1 MATTEKYKEN
11 ELVLIRESAEDF
23 ADYTADD
30 IF

>member
-11 ELVLIRESAEDF
+11 ELVSIKESAEDF
-23 ADYTADD
+23 AEYTADD